1 MLLTA
6 TGCSSHSQVIIKN
19 RECSVP
25 ARVELTALDKN
36 AHIGSE
42 KNVAVL
48 MINIADLVA
57 YIKSLE
63 ASIRCFKS
71 SDPSAYPACANSDS
85 SLLGQEFGSPRK
97 NRSPQNDKGF

>member
-71 SDPSAYPACANSDS
+71 SDSSA
-85 SLLGQEFGSPRK
+85 
-97 NRSPQNDKGF
+97 SPQNDKGF

>member
-1 MLLTA
+1 MI
-6 TGCSSHSQVIIKN
+6 TGACSQYSQVIVKN
-19 RECSVP
+19 RQCGVP

-71 SDPSAYPACANSDS
+71 SDSSA
-85 SLLGQEFGSPRK
+85 
-97 NRSPQNDKGF
+97 SPQNDKGF